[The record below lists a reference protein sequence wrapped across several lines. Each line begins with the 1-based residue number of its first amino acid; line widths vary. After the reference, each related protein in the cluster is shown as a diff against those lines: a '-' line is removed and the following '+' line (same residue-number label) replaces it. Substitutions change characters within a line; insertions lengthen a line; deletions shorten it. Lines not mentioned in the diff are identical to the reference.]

1 MKKKKRRL
9 FGIVLI
15 LIAVLIIFSGV
26 GVLTFMQQKEE
37 DQTVL
42 PDKLLMDYMS
52 YIEAGRYEEM
62 YGMLNEQS
70 QASLPQE
77 DFITRN
83 KNIYDGIGVSEI
95 SIEVTGMEESGET
108 DLAVAYKTVLNTLA
122 GEIRFDNQALFTKNE
137 EGEYRLEWS
146 DKMIFPQLEFTDKVR
161 VSTEKAVRGQI
172 LDRNGV
178 MLAGP
183 GTASSVGLVPGKMNE
198 NADQDI
204 GRLSLLLGISEESIR
219 KKLDAGWVKEDSFVP
234 LKNIKKLKETDLMK
248 EFPSEETLRMKALED
263 ELLSVPGVKIT
274 DVEVRT
280 YPLGEMASHLTGYV
294 QNVTAE
300 DLEKHPGEGYRSDS
314 VIGRSGMEGLYEKEL
329 KGQDG
334 HTIRIVTAQ
343 GSIKEVLASAAKKDG
358 ENIRLT
364 VDAELQKAVYN
375 QFKEDKSCTAA
386 MNPRTGEVL
395 ALVSTPAYDSNDF
408 ILGLSNDQWNALNED
423 PAQPMYNRFRQKFSP
438 GSSFK
443 PVIAALGLENGAVD
457 PNEDFGSEGLSWQ
470 KDSSWG
476 NYYVTTLHTYQP
488 VILEN
493 ALIYSDNIYFAK
505 AALKMGSDKL
515 EEGLDRLGFN
525 EQLPFEIVM
534 AKSQYSNGDSI
545 DNEIQLADSGYGQ
558 GQVLVSPLH
567 LASVYTSFVNGGS
580 ILKPYLRYKE
590 GAEREIWIDQAF
602 SAGTS
607 DLVKSALI
615 KVVNNP
621 EGTGYAAHL
630 DTVTLA
636 GKTGTAE
643 IKASKEDNSGTELG
657 WFCVFTADPQ
667 TERPILLV
675 SMVEDVK
682 DRGGSGYVLRKD
694 KEVLQAYGY

>member
-1 MKKKKRRL
+1 MNKRKRRL
-9 FGIVLI
+9 FGVVFT
-15 LIAVLIIFSGV
+15 LIAVLIVLSGA
-26 GVLTFMQQKEE
+26 GILFFIQQKEE

-42 PDKLLMDYMS
+42 PDKLILKYMS
-52 YIEAGRYEEM
+52 CIESGRYEEM

-70 QASLPQE
+70 RTNMSQE
-77 DFITRN
+77 DFTARN
-83 KNIYDGIGVSEI
+83 KNIYEGIGASGI
-95 SIEVTGMEESGET
+95 TIEVTGMEESGET
-108 DLAVAYKTVLNTLA
+108 DLAVRYETAMNTSA
-122 GEIRFDNQALFTKNE
+122 GEIRFDNLALYTKNE
-137 EGEYRLEWS
+137 EGEYLLEWG
-146 DKMIFPQLEFTDKVR
+146 DQLIFPQLEVTDKVR
-161 VSTEKAVRGQI
+161 VSTDKAARGQI

-204 GRLSLLLGISEESIR
+204 GKVARLLGITEENIR

-234 LKNIKKLKETDLMK
+234 LKTIKKLKETDLMK
-248 EFPSEETLRMKALED
+248 EFPSQEALEMKALED

-274 DVEVRT
+274 DVEVRA
-280 YPLGEMASHLTGYV
+280 YPLGEAASHLTGYV

-314 VIGRSGMEGLYEKEL
+314 VIGRSGMEALYEKEL

-334 HTIRIVTAQ
+334 HTIRIVNAQ
-343 GSIKEVLASAAKKDG
+343 GSIKEVLASAEKRDG
-358 ENIRLT
+358 ETIRLT
-364 VDAELQKAVYN
+364 VDAELQKAVYD
-375 QFKEDKSCTAA
+375 QFKEDKSCSVA

-423 PAQPMYNRFRQKFSP
+423 PDQPMYNRFRQKFAP

-443 PVIAALGLENGAVD
+443 PIIAALGMEEGAID

-488 VILEN
+488 AILEN

-505 AALKMGSDKL
+505 AALKIGSRKL
-515 EEGLDRLGFN
+515 EEGLERLGFN
-525 EQLPFEIVM
+525 EQLPFEIIM

-558 GQVLVSPLH
+558 GQILVNPLH
-567 LASVYTSFVNGGS
+567 LASIYTAFVNGGS
-580 ILKPYLRYKE
+580 IVKPYLNYKE

-602 SAGTS
+602 SAATS
-607 DLVKSALI
+607 EQVKSALI

-621 EGTGYAAHL
+621 EGTGYAARL

-643 IKASKEDNSGTELG
+643 IKASKDDNSGTELG
-657 WFCVFTADPQ
+657 WFCVFTEDPQ
-667 TERPILLV
+667 AERPLLLV
-675 SMVEDVK
+675 SMAEDVK

-694 KEVLQAYGY
+694 KEALQAYGY